1 MPGEPPTAAHSR
13 NAGSS
18 FLKKQTYDTCTQLC
32 GAVDQSSRQSLG
44 LSSCTVF
51 PAPLYHEG
59 NSTQMTSIMKRR
71 LLLFFSY
78 LFGKYI
84 HMIRAVVRAV
94 KRSLGQGQDRR
105 ICSLWLRRIREV
117 HRWRIYSLRI
127 AENCDQRPRRFKI
140 TFFSRTGLTL
150 RRSRMGP
157 SGIQCL

>member
-1 MPGEPPTAAHSR
+1 MPGEPPTTAHSR

-71 LLLFFSY
+71 LLLFFCC

-84 HMIRAVVRAV
+84 HMIRAIGKRRQAV
-94 KRSLGQGQDRR
+94 GKRLEGRSNSSQTIVKQWSNGSKNEPG
-105 ICSLWLRRIREV
+105 SMHLRHPGMQSPLVIPV
-117 HRWRIYSLRI
+117 
-127 AENCDQRPRRFKI
+127 CP
-140 TFFSRTGLTL
+140 
-150 RRSRMGP
+150 
-157 SGIQCL
+157 